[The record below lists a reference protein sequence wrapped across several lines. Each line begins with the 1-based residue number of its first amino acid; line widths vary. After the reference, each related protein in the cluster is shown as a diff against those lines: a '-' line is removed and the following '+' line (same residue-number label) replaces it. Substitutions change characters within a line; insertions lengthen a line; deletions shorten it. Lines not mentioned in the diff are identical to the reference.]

1 MEIYLIRHTSP
12 LVEKGVCYG
21 QADLAL
27 NLDLFETEYNA
38 ICAKLPFKTLDF
50 YSSPLQRCL
59 TLAQALSPTVTTDKR
74 LMELNFGDWEL
85 ENWTDLPPGGLQL
98 WMDDFVNEQ
107 VPGGENYT
115 ALYHRTAEFMEE
127 LLQQKQEKAVIV
139 THAGNIRS
147 IISWA
152 LDLPLAN
159 SFRIKLDYGAVV
171 NLEIHEN
178 KQLNQLKSLV

>member
-27 NLDLFETEYNA
+27 NLDKFECEYDG
-38 ICAKLPFKTLDF
+38 ICAKIPFETLAF

-85 ENWTDLPPGGLQL
+85 ENWTDIPAGGLQV
-98 WMDDFVNEQ
+98 WMDDFVHEQ

-115 ALYHRTAEFMEE
+115 ALYQRTVEFMED
-127 LLQQKQEKAVIV
+127 LLQRKQKNVAIV

-152 LDLPLAN
+152 LDLPLVN

-171 NLEIHEN
+171 HIEIHEN

>member
-12 LVEKGVCYG
+12 LVKKGVCYG

-27 NLDLFETEYNA
+27 HPELFESEYRA
-38 ICAKLPFKTLDF
+38 ICAKAPVCTRTI

-59 TLAQALSPTVTTDKR
+59 TLAQALSPSVTTDKR

-85 ENWTDLPPGGLQL
+85 KNWKDLPPERLQH

-107 VPGGENYT
+107 VPGGESYT
-115 ALYHRTAEFMEE
+115 ALYHRTIEFIEE
-127 LLQQKQEKAVIV
+127 LLLQKQENAAIV

-171 NLEIHEN
+171 QLEIHEN
-178 KQLNQLKSLV
+178 KQLNQLKSLL

>member
-12 LVEKGVCYG
+12 LVEKGICYG

-27 NLDLFETEYNA
+27 NMVSFESEYEH
-38 ICAKLPFKTLDF
+38 ICAKIPFKTLDF

-85 ENWTDLPPGGLQL
+85 ENWTDLPAAGLQV

-115 ALYHRTAEFMEE
+115 ALYQRTVEFIEE
-127 LLQQKQEKAVIV
+127 LLQQKQESVAIV

-159 SFRIKLDYGAVV
+159 SFRIKLDYGTVV
-171 NLEIHEN
+171 YLEIHEN
-178 KQLNQLKSLV
+178 KQLNQLISLV